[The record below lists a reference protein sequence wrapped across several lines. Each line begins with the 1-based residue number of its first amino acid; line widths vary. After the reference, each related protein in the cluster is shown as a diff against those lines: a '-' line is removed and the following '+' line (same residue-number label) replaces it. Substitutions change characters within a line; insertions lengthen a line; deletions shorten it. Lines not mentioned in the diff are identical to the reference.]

1 MKKSVTA
8 LANLVTDLE
17 RPGPESGLKKSPSSG
32 GTANQMHNSLPDIT
46 ALSVSEQAELDQED
60 RDQQVRRQAFG
71 H

>member
-17 RPGPESGLKKSPSSG
+17 RPGPESGLKKSPS
-32 GTANQMHNSLPDIT
+32 TANQMHNSLPDIT
-46 ALSVSEQAELDQED
+46 ALSVSEQAELDQEV